1 MALWRRPAGGRHA
14 RGQVHAAARPAR
26 SDTFAVPV
34 VEPAHIAPPAAEAEP
49 RGLVRLVFED
59 GSAVALDAHDPRSR
73 AFRAV
78 ADSLLAPR
86 AAATAQARGPDADP
100 QQVTDIGGAAA
111 EGGLR

>member
-14 RGQVHAAARPAR
+14 RGQVHAVRQGR
-26 SDTFAVPV
+26 IDTFAVPV
-34 VEPAHIAPPAAEAEP
+34 VEPAHIQPPAAEPEP

-86 AAATAQARGPDADP
+86 PVASAQGRGPDADP
-100 QQVTDIGGAAA
+100 EQVRDIGGAAA